1 MVEIDKAIDEK
12 TSKLL
17 LEYTGK
23 DDRADISAITGISI
37 STLRDVLYRTGRVT
51 EFNISGVTEMVKR
64 ASENADKIHRSSQRG
79 KRDLK
84 VILDKLCHQNQK
96 RKSGAI

>member
-51 EFNISGVTEMVKR
+51 EFNISGVKALVER
-64 ASENADKIHRSSQRG
+64 ASVNADKIHKSSQKG
-79 KRDLK
+79 KKELK
-84 VILDKLCHQNQK
+84 MILENINPCHP
-96 RKSGAI
+96 ITY